1 MSISAVQSVP
11 SRSAAEKGAAPQ
23 PSRPFFADEVEELG
37 DEELGEDVD
46 LGVGQYADAFRGSSA
61 DEYTLSE
68 SLQQSTWLDAH
79 TEAVPPVHTRTMAAA
94 QTAIPEPVRK
104 YLVLFHQA
112 IVSHSMPDMI
122 HAYESHWNRL
132 TEKYYQ
138 RTEWPDA
145 ETIAPLVG
153 DDATFLMLYRELW
166 YRHVYSR
173 LMPDGEDRFQSY
185 DNYCDL
191 FNYILNSDGP
201 VPLELPVQWL
211 WDMIDEFIYQFQSYS
226 QWRNKVHAKSEHDL
240 QLLQDGGVW
249 SAYNVLNVLYSL
261 IQKSRITEQ
270 LIASDAGEE
279 PEAVAGAF
287 GARPLYKTLGYFSL
301 IGLLRVHVLLG
312 DYTLA
317 LKTLDHLHLHQKN
330 GFLNRVTAC
339 HVTAYYYVGFAY
351 MMLRRYPDAIRA
363 FSHILVFVMRLRQY
377 HTRNY
382 QYDQINKMSDRMY
395 ALLAMC
401 CALCPTRLDENVAS
415 AMREK
420 YGEQYAKMTQGGDDA
435 LHAYQ
440 ELFLYACPKFL
451 TCNPPPYHDADALKA
466 YAQAPPLD
474 PVQHQLRLFLA
485 AVQTQRSNVSIRAFL
500 RLYTA
505 LGTDKL
511 ASFLEVDEEEVLEML
526 MVLKSSTRSVKWTA
540 GGLLEGEVVRTSDL
554 QFAIDADMVQ
564 IAEARIGRRY
574 GDWFVRNASRMH
586 DVLVAL
592 RRKPLP
598 VP

>member
-1 MSISAVQSVP
+1 M
-11 SRSAAEKGAAPQ
+11 
-23 PSRPFFADEVEELG
+23 
-37 DEELGEDVD
+37 
-46 LGVGQYADAFRGSSA
+46 
-61 DEYTLSE
+61 
-68 SLQQSTWLDAH
+68 
-79 TEAVPPVHTRTMAAA
+79 
-94 QTAIPEPVRK
+94 RK

-112 IVSHSMPDMI
+112 VKNHSVPDI
-122 HAYESHWNRL
+122 SHAYESHWNRL
-132 TEKYYQ
+132 TEKYYA

-145 ETIAPLVG
+145 EAVAPLVG
-153 DDATFLMLYRELW
+153 DDATFLVLYRELW

-173 LMPDGEDRFQSY
+173 LSPDGEDRFQSY

-191 FNYILNSDGP
+191 FNYLLNSDGP

-226 QWRNKVHAKSEHDL
+226 QWRNKVHNKSEHDL
-240 QLLQDGGVW
+240 ELLQDGGVW

-270 LIASDAGEE
+270 LTASGAGGE

-287 GARPLYKTLGYFSL
+287 GTRPLYKTLGYFSL

-317 LKTLDHLHLHQKN
+317 LQMLDHIHLHQKN

-363 FSHILVFVMRLRQY
+363 FSHILVFVMRLRPY
-377 HTRNY
+377 HTRSY
-382 QYDQINKMSDRMY
+382 QYDQFNKMADRMY

-420 YGEQYAKMTQGGDDA
+420 YGEQYAKMAQGDADA

-451 TCNPPPYHDADALKA
+451 TCTPPPYHDADALKA
-466 YAQAPPLD
+466 HAQAPPLD
-474 PVQHQLRLFLA
+474 PVQHQLRIFLA
-485 AVQTQRSNVSIRAFL
+485 EVQTQQTNVPIRAFL

-511 ASFLEVDEEEVLEML
+511 ASFLDVDEEEVVEML

-540 GGLLEGEVVRTSDL
+540 GGLLEGTLVRTSDL
-554 QFAIDADMVQ
+554 QFAIDGDMVQ
-564 IAEARIGRRY
+564 MAESQIGRRY
-574 GDWFVRNASRMH
+574 GEWFVRNASRMH